1 MDDLRRYQTKDES
14 KSRALDDQSRSP
26 DRNRR
31 MPIFMKKEPNA
42 QEIQFRPQ
50 TFLFSSYLS
59 LIIFLVTQEEASDL
73 RIEYKHKGIA
83 PI

>member
-1 MDDLRRYQTKDES
+1 
-14 KSRALDDQSRSP
+14 
-26 DRNRR
+26 